1 MSNSVRGSN
10 RRRRVLWSSSEPLRG
25 RNWVAY
31 LREGANRGSHP
42 VTHLWSIPC
51 PKKKRTTNR
60 FQSPLAQRLRDDL
73 ILDGKRPRSIEAYLA
88 AVGHLATHFGLSP
101 DKLSEEQIRQ
111 YLLLRS
117 ESLKKNSL
125 RPVLA
130 GIKFFYRVTVP
141 REWKT
146 LQAMRIPKTST
157 VRAILVPETV
167 WQLIEAT
174 RAFHYQVF
182 FRTAYSCGLRPGDA
196 RHLTTSDVD
205 APRMLL
211 HVRTT
216 KGHHERSV
224 PLPQATLDA
233 LREYWLI
240 HRHPKWLF
248 PSRASRA
255 NLAGAEKPM
264 SERGI
269 QRTFAEVVRSLG
281 LKQKGLCPHSLRH
294 SYATTMLEEG
304 VNLKV
309 LQSYLGHKTIQ
320 ATEVYL
326 HLTRHGDAVARAA
339 VERLMNGPVENSR
352 PQEPDCSKPGG
363 DGETA

>member
-1 MSNSVRGSN
+1 
-10 RRRRVLWSSSEPLRG
+10 
-25 RNWVAY
+25 
-31 LREGANRGSHP
+31 
-42 VTHLWSIPC
+42 
-51 PKKKRTTNR
+51 
-60 FQSPLAQRLRDDL
+60 
-73 ILDGKRPRSIEAYLA
+73 
-88 AVGHLATHFGLSP
+88 VGHLATHFGISP

-117 ESLKKNSL
+117 KSLKKNSL

-146 LQAMRIPKTST
+146 LQAMRIPKTYT
-157 VRAILVPETV
+157 IRAVLVPEVV
-167 WQLIEAT
+167 WQLIEGT
-174 RAFHYQVF
+174 RAFHFQVF
-182 FRTAYSCGLRPGDA
+182 FRTSYSCGLRPGDA
-196 RHLTTSDVD
+196 RYLTTSDVD
-205 APRMLL
+205 AQRMLL

-233 LREYWLI
+233 LRQYWQT

-248 PSRASRA
+248 PSRAA
-255 NLAGAEKPM
+255 LASIAEAEEPM

-269 QRTFAEVVRSLG
+269 QRAFAEVVRSLG
-281 LKQKGLCPHSLRH
+281 IGQKGLCPHSLRH
-294 SYATTMLEEG
+294 SYATAMLEAG

-309 LQSYLGHKTIQ
+309 LQGYLGHKTIQ

-326 HLTRHGDAVARAA
+326 HLTRHSDAVARAV
-339 VERLMNGPVENSR
+339 VERLMNGPVDNSQ
-352 PQEPDCSKPGG
+352 PQEPDGSMPAG
-363 DGETA
+363 DGRAA